1 MEFSGQSS
9 WPLSTNESLHLYKYI
24 VSEFTSH
31 YNCLIYLL
39 ILFLYRFRRTLA
51 LTCLSL
57 SPMKLVS
64 LSPLKNLFHCSF
76 LLCVELL
83 LFCSFMDSTCVQT
96 CLSKGQGYHFPP
108 CHILNI
114 CGFQVLFDCPL
125 DLSALSVFS
134 PLPTDPPSLLD
145 RQIVPQTGKCL
156 DATSLIHSEPWYKT
170 VERLNLFNTSF
181 IDVVLITSPMGLLG
195 LPYLTRDKDFSAK
208 VIKIELVT

>member
-1 MEFSGQSS
+1 
-9 WPLSTNESLHLYKYI
+9 
-24 VSEFTSH
+24 
-31 YNCLIYLL
+31 
-39 ILFLYRFRRTLA
+39 
-51 LTCLSL
+51 
-57 SPMKLVS
+57 MKLVS
-64 LSPLKNLFHCSF
+64 LSPLKNLFQCAFLLGIELLLLCSF
-76 LLCVELL
+76 L
-83 LFCSFMDSTCVQT
+83 DSICVQT

-145 RQIVPQTGKCL
+145 RQIISLGGPHSSESIPQAGKCL
-156 DATSLIHSEPWYKT
+156 DATSLIHTEPWYKT

-195 LPYLTRDKDFSAK
+195 LPYLTRDKGFSAK
-208 VIKIELVT
+208 VIN